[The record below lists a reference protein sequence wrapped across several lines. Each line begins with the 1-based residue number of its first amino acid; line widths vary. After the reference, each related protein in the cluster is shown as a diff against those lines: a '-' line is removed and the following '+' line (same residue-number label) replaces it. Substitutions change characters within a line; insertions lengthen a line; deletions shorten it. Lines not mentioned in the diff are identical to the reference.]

1 MHLHESIIFLS
12 LYVRNKK
19 NLSLMNLIKITL
31 VVLIVSFCSSD
42 AFAQYRFEY
51 GGSVGIANYLGE
63 MGGMNDP
70 AKRFV
75 SDMKMEATR
84 QAASGFIRHKFHPN
98 LYGKAEFM
106 YLRILGD
113 DKLSPYL
120 PRNARNLS
128 FRNDMFDLNFQGQLV
143 FYENT
148 DLVSDY
154 RFRLAFRAYVGVG
167 VGAFYSNPKAK
178 YNGSYVALRPL
189 KTEGVS
195 YSPVGITIPATMGF
209 HFTYRKKHRFGWE
222 LNWRTTFTDYL
233 DDVSS
238 SWGDPANM
246 SATGAALSN
255 RTPELDPTQFPPGFL
270 NNFGFRPEN
279 KSNMRG
285 DKTHKDSYITM
296 NFSYSRVIRGKSSF
310 YRSRYGS
317 FFNKK
322 GRSKMRKIRAK
333 F

>member
-1 MHLHESIIFLS
+1 
-12 LYVRNKK
+12 
-19 NLSLMNLIKITL
+19 MNLIKKTFFILL
-31 VVLIVSFCSSD
+31 VSYCSSSM
-42 AFAQYRFEY
+42 FAQYRFEY
-51 GGSVGIANYLGE
+51 GGSVGAANYLGE
-63 MGGMNDP
+63 MGGLEKTRRN
-70 AKRFV
+70 FI
-75 SDMKMEATR
+75 SDIKMEETR
-84 QAASGFIRHKFHPN
+84 QAASGFVRYKFHPN
-98 LYGKAEFM
+98 LYGKAELM
-106 YLRILGD
+106 YLRIMGD
-113 DKLSPYL
+113 DKLSTNPG
-120 PRNARNLS
+120 RNARNLN
-128 FRNDMFDLNFQGQLV
+128 FVNDMFDLNVQGQFV

-148 DLVSDY
+148 DLGSDY

-167 VGAFYSNPKAK
+167 VGVFYSNPKTK

-189 KTEGVS
+189 KTEGVA

-233 DDVSS
+233 DDVSK

-246 SATGAALSN
+246 STTGAALSN
-255 RTPELDPTQFPPGFL
+255 RTTELDPSQFSSGFL

-279 KSNMRG
+279 KLNKRG
-285 DKTHKDSYITM
+285 DPTHKDSYLTM

-310 YRSRYGS
+310 YKSRYGS

-322 GRSKMRKIRAK
+322 GRAKMRKIRAK